1 MMPSRSTTVRDERID
16 ALRGFAL
23 FGILLVNIQSFL
35 FGATNPIGYLTPDAG
50 WLDRAVLFATAAFVN
65 LKFMPLFAMLFG
77 AGFSLLYAKLK
88 TMTSE
93 PRKIYR
99 RRMLFLFVF
108 GILHG
113 VFFYFGD
120 ITQMYAVAGLVLLLY
135 VDRDVAGI
143 GRAARNWWIGMAV
156 FTAVTFAL
164 IRTRVHAAEGIRRR
178 K

>member
-1 MMPSRSTTVRDERID
+1 M
-16 ALRGFAL
+16 
-23 FGILLVNIQSFL
+23 
-35 FGATNPIGYLTPDAG
+35 
-50 WLDRAVLFATAAFVN
+50 LFATAAFVN

-88 TMTSE
+88 TMTPE

-99 RRMLFLFVF
+99 RRMFFLFVF

-156 FTAVTFAL
+156 FAAVMFAL
-164 IRTRVHAAEGIRRR
+164 VEPVSTFAEGICGGSEEQLRGVQLRQLP
-178 K
+178 